1 MSRDV
6 LKRPPAH
13 GQDGADGHRRHRSAH
28 PGERELAERVGL
40 RRAVLLAL
48 MLGVAACLVWLGAA
62 VLAPGGWTALKLAL
76 LLCLAA
82 NAPWLGLSAATGLI
96 GFCVRIGARDSACA
110 VFPALRLVRP
120 DQAVTLRTAI
130 AVCVRDEA
138 VAPVFARLAQLGADI
153 DHAGLS
159 GRFSLCVLSDT
170 ASDALAESE
179 TREAACL
186 RAACATP
193 VLYRRR
199 AANTGFKAGNVM
211 SFLDE
216 HAGAFDLLVCLDAD
230 SEMTAPA
237 ILRLVRV
244 MQADPRLAIVQATF
258 HGQPASALFP
268 RLFQFG
274 QLQGLRIW
282 AVGQAWWQ
290 ADSGP
295 YWGHNAVVRVA
306 PFRAHC
312 RLSPLPDG
320 AAIMSHDHVEAALL
334 QGAGWRLRVLAC
346 DEGSSEAQPPTL
358 PDYLVRDRRW
368 AAGNLQYRFLLRRR
382 ELGRLGRLQML
393 QAILHYALTP
403 LWFAMLPLAALN
415 AATGGAAQLR
425 WGRLLTLLA
434 FGWLTLHAPKL
445 LGMLELLLRPAVAS
459 RFGGRA
465 CVLRLAASELVFAQL
480 FDPIIALHKT
490 AGVLRLAAG
499 APGSWTGQTR
509 DEHAIGWSRAAGM
522 FWPHTLAGI
531 ALAAVFA
538 AASPAALLVCLPAVA
553 GLMLAIPFAVF
564 SSKQSKALFFEK
576 KKQKTFGRAVA
587 DG

>member
-6 LKRPPAH
+6 LEHPRAHRHTTDGRP
-13 GQDGADGHRRHRSAH
+13 
-28 PGERELAERVGL
+28 AERVGL

-48 MLGVAACLVWLGAA
+48 MLGAAACLVWLSAA

-82 NAPWLGLSAATGLI
+82 NAPWLGLSAATAMI
-96 GFCVRIGARDSACA
+96 GFCVRIFARDPAAA
-110 VFPALRLVRP
+110 VFPALRLIRP
-120 DQAVTLRTAI
+120 NQAVTLRTVI

-138 VAPVFARLAQLGADI
+138 VAPVFARLALLGAGI
-153 DHAGLS
+153 DQAGLS
-159 GRFSLCVLSDT
+159 GRFSLCVLSGT
-170 ASDALAESE
+170 AGDALAEAE
-179 TREAACL
+179 AEAAAAL

-199 AANTGFKAGNVM
+199 AVNTGFKAGNVM

-230 SEMTAPA
+230 SEMTLPA
-237 ILRLVRV
+237 IMRLVRV
-244 MQADPRLAIVQATF
+244 MQADPHLAIVQATF

-290 ADSGP
+290 ADGGP
-295 YWGHNAVVRVA
+295 YWGHNAIVRIA
-306 PFRAHC
+306 PFRVHC
-312 RLSPLPDG
+312 RLAPLPDG
-320 AAIMSHDHVEAALL
+320 TAIMSHDHVEAALL

-415 AATGGAAQLR
+415 AATGGTTELR
-425 WGRLLTLLA
+425 WGHLLVLLGL
-434 FGWLTLHAPKL
+434 GWLTLHAPKL
-445 LGMLELLLRPAVAS
+445 LGMLELLLRPGVAAQ
-459 RFGGRA
+459 FGGRA
-465 CVLRLAASELVFAQL
+465 VTLRLAACELVFAQL

-499 APGSWTGQTR
+499 AHDTWAGQTR
-509 DEHAIGWSRAAGM
+509 DEHAVGWLFAARL
-522 FWPHTLAGI
+522 FWPHTLAGL
-531 ALAAVFA
+531 ALAALFA
-538 AASPAALLVCLPAVA
+538 AASLAALLVSLPAIA
-553 GLMLAIPFAVF
+553 GLLLAIPFAVLTSVQDNTF
-564 SSKQSKALFFEK
+564 FFQEKQ
-576 KKQKTFGRAVA
+576 QKTLARAVA
-587 DG
+587 DS

>member
-1 MSRDV
+1 
-6 LKRPPAH
+6 
-13 GQDGADGHRRHRSAH
+13 
-28 PGERELAERVGL
+28 
-40 RRAVLLAL
+40 
-48 MLGVAACLVWLGAA
+48 MLGVAACLVWLAAA

-76 LLCLAA
+76 LFCLAA
-82 NAPWLGLSAATGLI
+82 NAPWLGLSAATALI
-96 GFCVRIGARDSACA
+96 GFCVRIFARDPAAA
-110 VFPALRLVRP
+110 VFPALRLVRQ
-120 DQAVTLRTAI
+120 DQPVTLRTAI

-138 VAPVFARLAQLGADI
+138 VAPVFARLAQLGTAI

-170 ASDALAESE
+170 AGDTLAKA
-179 TREAACL
+179 EAHAFVAL
-186 RAACATP
+186 RAGCATP

-199 AANTGFKAGNVM
+199 AVNTGFKAGNVM

-216 HAGAFDLLVCLDAD
+216 HAGTFDLLVCLDAD
-230 SEMTAPA
+230 SEMTLPA

-244 MQADPRLAIVQATF
+244 MQADPRLAIVQSTF

-274 QLQGLRIW
+274 QLQGLRVW

-290 ADSGP
+290 GDGGP
-295 YWGHNAVVRVA
+295 YWGHNAIVRIA

-312 RLSPLPDG
+312 RLAPLPDG

-415 AATGGAAQLR
+415 AATGGTTELR
-425 WGRLLTLLA
+425 WGRLLVLLGL
-434 FGWLTLHAPKL
+434 GWLTLHAPKL
-445 LGMLELLLRPAVAS
+445 LGTLELLLRPGVAAP
-459 RFGGRA
+459 FGGRA
-465 CVLRLAASELVFAQL
+465 CALRLAACELVFAQL

-490 AGVLRLAAG
+490 AGVLRLAV
-499 APGSWTGQTR
+499 GSHDSWAGQTR
-509 DEHAIGWSRAAGM
+509 DEHAIGWPRAARL
-522 FWPHTLAGI
+522 FWPHTLVGV

-538 AASPAALLVCLPAVA
+538 AVSLAALLVSLPVIA
-553 GLMLAIPFAVF
+553 GLLLALPFAVLTSVQGKPF
-564 SSKQSKALFFEK
+564 FFEK
-576 KKQKTFGRAVA
+576 KQQKPLARAVA

>member
-1 MSRDV
+1 
-6 LKRPPAH
+6 
-13 GQDGADGHRRHRSAH
+13 
-28 PGERELAERVGL
+28 
-40 RRAVLLAL
+40 
-48 MLGVAACLVWLGAA
+48 MLGVATCLVWLGAS
-62 VLAPGGWTALKLAL
+62 VLGPGGWTALKLAL

-82 NAPWLGLSAATGLI
+82 NAPWLGLSAATALV
-96 GFCVRIGARDSACA
+96 GFCVRISARDPACA

-138 VAPVFARLAQLGADI
+138 VAPVFARLAQLGAAI
-153 DHAGLS
+153 DRAGLS
-159 GRFSLCVLSDT
+159 GIFSLCVLSDT
-170 ASDALAESE
+170 AGDALAEAE
-179 TREAACL
+179 AREAAAL

-199 AANTGFKAGNVM
+199 TINTGFKAGNVM

-230 SEMTAPA
+230 SEMTLDA

-258 HGQPASALFP
+258 HGQPARAVFP

-274 QLQGLRIW
+274 QLQGMRIW

-290 ADSGP
+290 ADGGP
-295 YWGHNAVVRVA
+295 YWGHNAIVRVA

-368 AAGNLQYRFLLRRR
+368 AAGNLQYRFMLRRR

-425 WGRLLTLLA
+425 WGHLLA
-434 FGWLTLHAPKL
+434 LLALGWLTLHAPKL
-445 LGMLELLLRPAVAS
+445 LGMLELLLRPTIAR
-459 RFGGRA
+459 RFGGRKS
-465 CVLRLAASELVFAQL
+465 VVGLAASELLFTQL

-499 APGSWTGQTR
+499 ARGGWAGQTR
-509 DEHAIGWSRAAGM
+509 DEYAIGWPRAAGM
-522 FWPHTLAGI
+522 FWPHTLAGF
-531 ALAAVFA
+531 ALAALFSL
-538 AASPAALLVCLPAVA
+538 ASTAALLVSLPAIA
-553 GLMLAIPFAVF
+553 GLLLAIPFAVLT
-564 SSKQSKALFFEK
+564 SRQGLRSYTNPRE
-576 KKQKTFGRAVA
+576 T
-587 DG
+587 DT